1 MFIAFLARISYSW
14 DSLELHVA
22 LSENIVSLCAR
33 SLCFYVARYQSILS
47 YTTAHFYLFV
57 GILLGGPGRNLA
69 NRSYW

>member
-1 MFIAFLARISYSW
+1 MSIAFLARISYSC

-33 SLCFYVARYQSILS
+33 SLCYYSARYPSILT
-47 YTTAHFYLFV
+47 YTTPHFDLFV
-57 GILLGGPGRNLA
+57 GILLGGPRRNLV